1 MLLLERQVGTVRSL
15 LYSMSLIA
23 VLAGG
28 VMAGVGAASVS
39 EPSGALAKSD
49 RLPFPRYLG
58 KHSVTVEAPMPNG
71 SRLCRL
77 PIEISVWNSRAPGAC
92 D

>member
-1 MLLLERQVGTVRSL
+1 MRSL

-28 VMAGVGAASVS
+28 VMAGVGAAPVS
-39 EPSGALAKSD
+39 EPSTVMARSD
-49 RLPFPRYLG
+49 RLPFPRPLG
-58 KHSVTVEAPMPNG
+58 KHYVTVEAPIPNG
-71 SRLCRL
+71 SQLCRL